1 MNKID
6 KFRGENFFLS
16 NFYGIEVK
24 GIDGRIYPSAEHAFQ
39 AAKTL
44 DETERRILQVCPTC
58 AEVKRRGKKVKLR
71 PDWETIKDDVMTQI
85 VRDKFFRNDYLRA
98 RLIAT
103 GDDYLEGGN
112 NHGDRYWGTV
122 KGEGE
127 NHLGKILMKVRG
139 ELNAE
144 HHCS

>member
-44 DETERRILQVCPTC
+44 DDDERRILQVCPTC
-58 AEVKRRGKKVKLR
+58 AEVKQRGKKVKLR
-71 PDWETIKDDVMTQI
+71 SDWETVKDDVMTQI
-85 VRDKFFRNDYLRA
+85 VRDKFTRNEYLRA
-98 RLIAT
+98 RLVAT
-103 GDDYLEGGN
+103 GDNYLEEGN

-144 HHCS
+144 NHCS

>member
-6 KFRGENFFLS
+6 KFRGDNFFLS
-16 NFYGIEVK
+16 NFYGIEVG

-44 DETERRILQVCPTC
+44 DETERKILQVCPTC
-58 AEVKRRGKKVKLR
+58 AEVKQRGKEVKLR
-71 PDWETIKDDVMTQI
+71 PDWEIIKDDVMTQI
-85 VRDKFFRNDYLRA
+85 IRDKFNRNDYLRI

-103 GDDYLEGGN
+103 GDNYLEEGN
-112 NHGDRYWGTV
+112 THGDKYWGTV

-127 NHLGKILMKVRG
+127 NRLGKILMKIRG

-144 HHCS
+144 SNRS